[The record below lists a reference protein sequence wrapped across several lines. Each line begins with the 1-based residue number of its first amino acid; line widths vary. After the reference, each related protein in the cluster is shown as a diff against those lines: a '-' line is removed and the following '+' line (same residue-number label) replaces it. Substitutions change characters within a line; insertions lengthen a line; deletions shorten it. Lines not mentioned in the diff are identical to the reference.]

1 MALVPKAWRIVVAML
16 LMIGIVFPPA
26 AQSQTA
32 PKAPPVVSVTVTGN
46 AHVPTDRILSVVKTK
61 VGDPFD
67 PAVVQ
72 DDLKAISDLGFFADQ
87 APPIVKQRPD
97 GIAITFRVIENPVIT
112 SIQFTGNA
120 HVPNDTLLAL
130 MDTATGQVFNAN
142 TFRQDVLKINS
153 YYDKIGYG
161 GQVSTHVADLDVS
174 AKTGVLTLKVVEG
187 LTVRNVKI
195 TGDPVLPPNLIL
207 ATIATKPGSPYSQ
220 DASDKDFERLKEL
233 YKKFDIQIGDFESGI
248 DPTSVDQ
255 KAGTADV
262 TYNISVA
269 RVGAVEIKGNSKT
282 QDQVIRRELRLKP
295 GAILTESALRRDYER
310 LNNLGFFE
318 KVDFVANPGP
328 DPKKPALL
336 TVAWEVKEQRTGTA
350 QIGAGYSGGLTGTGL
365 TGTLSYSENNINGT
379 GNSGAIRFEKGS
391 QISSAQISFTIPYFG
406 KSEATQKYSVSA
418 TIFTNATTNYYPVYA
433 VPTAAPVAGAPAPTP
448 TPIGAVQGVS
458 LIPADPNNVNQISG
472 IAATYY
478 SRTTGTTL
486 TVGRRLSDYT
496 RASVG
501 VNLSQVAVAAQVPS
515 GFYFGDNSTVAGIT
529 TGCGGS
535 LLSSSQCSGTAA
547 LGIVAPSIANV
558 DSTKPYNLFSF
569 NVGIAADTRDDVFNP
584 RTGLTA
590 SLGDEISPGS
600 LIGSAF
606 KYQIITLDSTRFFP
620 VLKNAT
626 LGFHLKVGTSTGAIP
641 PNRLFT
647 FSDQDLRGYKD
658 IFYGTDIL
666 LGQGELRYP
675 LTPDRKF
682 VVAAFVD
689 DGATRIR
696 GASPSLDANGNP
708 VDLSTYQ
715 FHPDV
720 GIGLRFD
727 VPQLGLRTIR
737 LDFARGNTGVHT
749 AFGIGQ
755 SF

>member
-1 MALVPKAWRIVVAML
+1 MVLVSKAWRIVIAAL
-16 LMIGIVFPPA
+16 LMIGLVIPPA
-26 AQSQTA
+26 AHAQTA
-32 PKAPPVVSVTVTGN
+32 PNAPPVVSVSVTGN
-46 AHVPTDRILSVVKTK
+46 AHVPSDRILSVVKTK
-61 VGDPFD
+61 VGEPFD

-72 DDLKAISDLGFFADQ
+72 DDLKAITDLGFFADQ

-112 SIQFTGNA
+112 SIQYTGNA

-130 MDTATGQVFNAN
+130 MDTATGQVFNTN

-174 AKTGVLTLKVVEG
+174 AKTGVLTLKIIEG

-195 TGDPVLPPNLIL
+195 TGDPVISPI
-207 ATIATKPGSPYSQ
+207 AIQSTIATKPGSPYSQ

-233 YKKFDIQIGDFESGI
+233 YKKYDIQIGDFESGI

-282 QDQVIRRELRLKP
+282 QDRVIRRELRLRP
-295 GAILTESALRRDYER
+295 GAILTESALKRDYER

-350 QIGAGYSGGLTGTGL
+350 QVGAGYSGGLTGTGL

-379 GNSGAIRFEKGS
+379 GNSGAVRFERGS
-391 QISSAQISFTIPYFG
+391 RISSAQVSFTIPYYG
-406 KSEATQKYSVSA
+406 KTEASQKYSVGA
-418 TIFTNATTNYYPVYA
+418 QIFTNSSTNYYPVYA
-433 VPTAAPVAGAPAPTP
+433 VPTAAPAAGSVAPTP
-448 TPIGAVQGVS
+448 TPIGATQGVS
-458 LIPADPNNVNQISG
+458 LIPVDATNVNQIAG
-472 IAATYY
+472 IAATYF
-478 SRTTGTTL
+478 SRTTGTAV
-486 TVGRRLSDYT
+486 TVGRRLSDVT

-515 GFYFGDNSTVAGIT
+515 GFYFGSNTTIAGIT
-529 TGCGGS
+529 TVGTGS
-535 LLSSSQCSGTAA
+535 PFSTQGSGTAA
-547 LGIVAPSIANV
+547 LGIAAPSIANV
-558 DSTKPYNLFSF
+558 DSTRPYNLFSF
-569 NVGIAADTRDDVFNP
+569 NFGLSADTRDDVFNP
-584 RTGLTA
+584 RRGLSA
-590 SLGDEISPGS
+590 SLSDDISPGRA
-600 LIGSAF
+600 IGSAF
-606 KYQIITLDSTRFFP
+606 NYQIITLDTTKFFP
-620 VLKNAT
+620 LLKNAT
-626 LGFHLKVGTSTGAIP
+626 LGVHAKIGTSTGAIP

-647 FSDQDLRGYKD
+647 FSDQDLRGYST
-658 IFYGTDIL
+658 IFYGTEIV
-666 LGQGELRYP
+666 LGQLELRYP
-675 LTPDRKF
+675 LTQDRKF
-682 VVAAFVD
+682 VLATFVD
-689 DGATRIR
+689 DGGTRIR
-696 GASPSLDANGNP
+696 GAGLSLDANGNT
-708 VDLSTYQ
+708 VNLNRYQ
-715 FHPDV
+715 FHPDIGV
-720 GIGLRFD
+720 GLRFD

-737 LDFARGNTGVHT
+737 LDFAKGQNGAHT